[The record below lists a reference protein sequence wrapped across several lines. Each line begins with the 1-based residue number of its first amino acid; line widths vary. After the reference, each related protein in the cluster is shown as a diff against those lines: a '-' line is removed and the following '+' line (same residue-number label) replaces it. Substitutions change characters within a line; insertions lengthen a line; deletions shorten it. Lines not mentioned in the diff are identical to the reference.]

1 MSMHPLL
8 LEDSFIILRACNKSR
23 RFYSQALKIGDLVQ
37 CQHEIYGSIVK
48 RIRQI
53 NDETLLLEGI
63 HETSVTSEQM
73 GEVYKSQVV
82 AKVIYTIGPGK
93 L

>member
-1 MSMHPLL
+1 MYPLL
-8 LEDSFIILRACNKSR
+8 LEDSFIILMACNKNR
-23 RFYSQALKIGDLVQ
+23 KFYSQALKIGDLVQ
-37 CQHEIYGSIVK
+37 CQHDIYGSIVK

-73 GEVYKSQVV
+73 GKVYKSQVV